1 MDRSSFL
8 IAYIIS
14 NVTAIGFL
22 LISRKWPLAGRLFF
36 SILFAVASWVN
47 WTTSQSSP
55 QFYLYYAGSATEL
68 YRNFILG
75 WFSRNIPVVVGSI
88 AVLQLLIALGL
99 LLKGRIYQVAVI
111 GATIFLL
118 AIVPLGI
125 GSAFPCSLTMAL
137 TLVFFLYRAGDDY
150 VWGKR
155 SRQKFDQLSR
165 GRTISIEESK

>member
-8 IAYIIS
+8 IAYILS

-22 LISRKWPLAGRLFF
+22 LISRKWPLAGRIFF

-47 WTTSQSSP
+47 WTTSQNRP
-55 QFYLYYAGSATEL
+55 QFYLYYAEPATEL

-75 WFSRNIPVVVGSI
+75 WFSRHTSLVVGSI
-88 AVLQLLIALGL
+88 AVSQLLIAVGL
-99 LLKGRIYQVAVI
+99 LFKGRIYKIAVV

-137 TLVFFLYRAGDDY
+137 TLVFFLYRGGEEY
-150 VWGKR
+150 VWGR
-155 SRQKFDQLSR
+155 ARGQEFDALSR
-165 GRTISIEESK
+165 RRSISIED